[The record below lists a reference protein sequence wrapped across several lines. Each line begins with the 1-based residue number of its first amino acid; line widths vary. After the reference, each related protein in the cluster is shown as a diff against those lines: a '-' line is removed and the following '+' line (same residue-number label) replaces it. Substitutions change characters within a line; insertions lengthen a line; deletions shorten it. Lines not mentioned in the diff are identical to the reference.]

1 MKGGKNTKERVV
13 SSERPEAQ
21 GEGSYEIATQELGN
35 ADNALGR
42 LIARVGPCGLGKE
55 LRAITT
61 TFEALLEA
69 ITHQQLSTKAATT
82 IFARVCAL
90 APDLE
95 PELFRR
101 LGDSTLRGA
110 GLSRAK
116 VLAVRDLAER
126 TCAGEVPSME
136 ALHMMGDESIV
147 EDLSKIRGIGRWSAE
162 MLLIFRLGRLDVLP
176 IHDLGIQRGFTVS
189 FRKTNKPIA
198 KAIENRAERWR
209 PYRSVA
215 SWYLWRAAEMTR

>member
-1 MKGGKNTKERVV
+1 MKGGRNSRRRAYAVA
-13 SSERPEAQ
+13 AQ
-21 GEGSYEIATQELGN
+21 QLGN
-35 ADNALGR
+35 TDKPLGR

-55 LRAITT
+55 IRPVTT

-69 ITHQQLSTKAATT
+69 ITHQQLSTKAAAT

-95 PELFRR
+95 PELFRG
-101 LGDSTLRGA
+101 LGDSALRNA

-126 TCAGEVPSME
+126 TCAAEVPSME
-136 ALHMMGDESIV
+136 ALHEMDDESIV
-147 EDLSKIRGIGRWSAE
+147 ENLSRIRGIGRWSAE
-162 MLLIFRLGRLDVLP
+162 MLLIFRLGRLDVLS
-176 IHDLGIQRGFTVS
+176 IHDLGIQRGFTAS

-198 KAIENRAERWR
+198 KAIEHRGERWR